1 LEDDSVT
8 SSVLEVEENPMDVVG
23 NLKNTGILKLVIQ
36 DTSKISQSAINL
48 HGTVSHRTLNIGT
61 CSSAPETDWL
71 DYVLMQ
77 QYMTRFMGNYT
88 DVKENRALSYELEYL
103 LCGKSSDTENL
114 KGTVNRLLLLRE
126 ASNLAYLAA
135 DAGKQG
141 EALAAAT
148 ALAGITANPAIIEAV
163 KWGILAAW
171 AYVES
176 VMDVRTLLDGGKIP
190 LVKNSALWTADLQGL
205 AAGITSFG
213 KAKSS
218 ETGLDYS
225 TYVGLLLFMQGEQS
239 LAFRGMDLMEAT
251 VQKQEGDS
259 SFRMDHMV
267 IDAGL
272 SMTYEYR
279 TIFLGMESLTEG
291 KDGYRLI
298 SDTATYSYRR
308 AGV

>member
-1 LEDDSVT
+1 
-8 SSVLEVEENPMDVVG
+8 
-23 NLKNTGILKLVIQ
+23 
-36 DTSKISQSAINL
+36 
-48 HGTVSHRTLNIGT
+48 
-61 CSSAPETDWL
+61 
-71 DYVLMQ
+71 
-77 QYMTRFMGNYT
+77 
-88 DVKENRALSYELEYL
+88 
-103 LCGKSSDTENL
+103 
-114 KGTVNRLLLLRE
+114 LLRE

-205 AAGITSFG
+205 VAGITSFG